1 MSDSQPSRDSQPLDE
16 DLVHLFEDA
25 RASLPA
31 KAFLEPLERRMARA
45 RTLRRI
51 LRLGLLAVLVVSV
64 AVLAP
69 YASRGSLAAIDYAA
83 RWVPQIGLAMNSP
96 AGWIGSLLLGLWV
109 LRRSHA
115 FER

>member
-1 MSDSQPSRDSQPLDE
+1 MSDHPPLDE
-16 DLVHLFEDA
+16 DLAHLFEDA
-25 RASLPA
+25 RAALPA
-31 KAFLEPLERRMARA
+31 KAFLEQLERRMARA
-45 RTLRRI
+45 RTLRLTFRV
-51 LRLGLLAVLVVSV
+51 GLLTVLVVAV

-69 YASRGSLAAIDYAA
+69 YAGRGSVAAIDYAA
-83 RWVPQIGLAMNSP
+83 QWVPQIGLAMNSP